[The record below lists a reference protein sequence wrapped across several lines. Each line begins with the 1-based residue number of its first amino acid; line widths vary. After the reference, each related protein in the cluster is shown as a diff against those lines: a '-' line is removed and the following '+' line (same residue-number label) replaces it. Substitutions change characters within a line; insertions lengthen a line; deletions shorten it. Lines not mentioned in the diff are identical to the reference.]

1 MSLESSNKDGCIR
14 NQRRTN
20 GIVGNGLL
28 SVISRQGQLVGL
40 RTKAEVENS
49 LLQVIPAYMV
59 EIPQSSANDILKAID
74 ALIHE
79 HCKGSF
85 SLQHLR
91 RIIKPGDLPMHLKQ
105 NPDLSSPDEVS
116 MRKIRS
122 DFHSIPCAMDS
133 DDLRD
138 SARQQSQPSLCLL
151 VSLTTSLPMPL
162 LSTLFMSLLP
172 KQPTVISTILVP
184 QYPPMSAHQAQ
195 EWSQSHWP
203 TVHRKHNP
211 FGPQPSTIQK
221 AEASI
226 LPKVGH
232 WMGLALMAGAH
243 AEEREIGVKIGAVIV
258 EKGLLVAVAG
268 DGRWTRNDD
277 GIFATNRIDIGA
289 RRQGNPMAHA
299 VMRAIALV
307 ARKRRD
313 VLAQQSS
320 SISEDK
326 PKRQAAA
333 DNKQKEVHFL
343 DKPFTALEKEVYK
356 GDSITAGGY
365 LCLDMDIYITHE
377 PCVMCSMAILH
388 SRFGKVVYGQRM
400 AGTGGLCAEAEQFD
414 ASSCDNDGYERRLGH
429 GLFWRQELNWRLLAW
444 YWEDKDKDIYAALGD
459 DTHPNASDNYH
470 LRMHRARSVI
480 LTADELVEI
489 RAAQRT
495 FEGAYIRTALGQ
507 FSFALVIL
515 KIFTSEF
522 YSIGALFAIYGSGIL
537 LTSLLRRQQGNK
549 QFFSEIGE
557 DGLNQKKFRTSGNV
571 VVVLTALSVAA
582 YACLLGLTLK
592 LGE

>member
-1 MSLESSNKDGCIR
+1 MSLESSNKDDCIR

-20 GIVGNGLL
+20 GIVGNGPL
-28 SVISRQGQLVGL
+28 SVTSRRGQLVGL

-59 EIPQSSANDILKAID
+59 EIPQSSANDIVKAID

-79 HCKGSF
+79 HCKESF
-85 SLQHLR
+85 NLQHLR
-91 RIIKPGDLPMHLKQ
+91 RIIKPRDLPMHLKQ
-105 NPDLSSPDEVS
+105 IPNLSFPDDVS
-116 MRKIRS
+116 IRYIRS

-138 SARQQSQPSLCLL
+138 SARQQSQPSLYLL

-172 KQPTVISTILVP
+172 KQSTVISTILVP

-226 LPKVGH
+226 LPKVGQ

-243 AEEREIGVKIGAVIV
+243 AEERGIGVKIGAVIV
-258 EKGLLVAVAG
+258 EKGLLVAAAG
-268 DGRWTRNDD
+268 DGRWTCND
-277 GIFATNRIDIGA
+277 GIYATNRIDIGA

-299 VMRAIALV
+299 SMRAIALV

-326 PKRQAAA
+326 AKRQAAA
-333 DNKQKEVHFL
+333 DNKQKDIHSL
-343 DKPFTALEKEVYK
+343 DTPFTALEKEVYK

-400 AGTGGLCAEAEQFD
+400 AGTGGLCAEAEQVD
-414 ASSCDNDGYERRLGH
+414 ASSCDNDGYGRRLGH

-444 YWEDKDKDIYAALGD
+444 YWEDEDKDSYATLGD
-459 DTHPNASDNYH
+459 DTH
-470 LRMHRARSVI
+470 V
-480 LTADELVEI
+480 
-489 RAAQRT
+489 
-495 FEGAYIRTALGQ
+495 
-507 FSFALVIL
+507 
-515 KIFTSEF
+515 
-522 YSIGALFAIYGSGIL
+522 
-537 LTSLLRRQQGNK
+537 
-549 QFFSEIGE
+549 
-557 DGLNQKKFRTSGNV
+557 
-571 VVVLTALSVAA
+571 
-582 YACLLGLTLK
+582 
-592 LGE
+592 